1 MNILFVCS
9 ANKIR
14 SLTAEM
20 QFSELYPEHNFQS
33 AGTNPEE
40 VQKSG
45 GTMLTEDLM
54 EWADVV
60 YVMQKKHKDI
70 INKHS
75 NKKYGKKITVLAIKD
90 IYDFGQKELK
100 QILKKKVKIPA
111 ES

>member
-14 SLTAEM
+14 SLTAEIH
-20 QFSELYPEHNFQS
+20 FSSLYPEHNFQS

-45 GTMLTEDLM
+45 GTMLTEELV
-54 EWADVV
+54 EWANTI
-60 YVMQKKHKDI
+60 YVMEKKHKDI

-75 NKKYGKKITVLAIKD
+75 KKKYSKKINVLAIKD
-90 IYDFGQKELK
+90 IYKFGEKALVKLFE
-100 QILKKKVKIPA
+100 KKVKFKK
-111 ES
+111 